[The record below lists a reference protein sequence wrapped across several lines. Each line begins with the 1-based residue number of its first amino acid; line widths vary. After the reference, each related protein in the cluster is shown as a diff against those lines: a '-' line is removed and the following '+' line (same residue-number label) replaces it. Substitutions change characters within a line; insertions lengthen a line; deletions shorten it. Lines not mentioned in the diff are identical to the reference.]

1 MKKRAFAFSISLA
14 SIWMNSSFAE
24 LVSKT
29 TASDSTLNMP
39 LVYNMM
45 ATSTPH
51 QTAESFTAST
61 AETVSPMNS
70 AKQTL
75 NDNMHVMNGP
85 NRTALDKLCQGKIM
99 GEKITSNSYRLSGTC
114 RLSFKPNNPRDWSR
128 LEQHQFYNTSA
139 DPTSRL
145 GTYSKYNSSVKIKK

>member
-1 MKKRAFAFSISLA
+1 MRIGVILICVKTYSNCNYNNQLDHDRAISHHNNLNHLSFAKNELHDEKRAFAFSISLA

-51 QTAESFTAST
+51 QTVESFTASA
-61 AETVSPMNS
+61 AETVSP
-70 AKQTL
+70 
-75 NDNMHVMNGP
+75 
-85 NRTALDKLCQGKIM
+85 
-99 GEKITSNSYRLSGTC
+99 
-114 RLSFKPNNPRDWSR
+114 
-128 LEQHQFYNTSA
+128 
-139 DPTSRL
+139 
-145 GTYSKYNSSVKIKK
+145 